1 MKNILKTGL
10 LILIIGFFGCSNDEL
25 SEANTVPED
34 VVLISPLKNQVC
46 ELGVKYERNTSRL
59 LFEWERAKNAQVYDL
74 IVTNLETGEN
84 YITYTDIFENYKEI
98 VLDNDI
104 AYSWQVIA
112 KNINTTKT
120 GESEVWKF
128 YFVGEPRSNY
138 LPFPANIIS
147 PNSSEIVSAIDG
159 KVRLSWQGSDP
170 DFDNLTYTV
179 FIDTVDGKQP
189 TIDPLKNLTNSSV
202 DVSVVSGT
210 TYFWRVQSF
219 DGFSSTFSQV
229 YSFTVN

>member
-1 MKNILKTGL
+1 MKNIIKTSLLLLLIGL
-10 LILIIGFFGCSNDEL
+10 LGCSKNEL
-25 SEANTVPED
+25 SEENTVPDD

-46 ELGVKYERNTSRL
+46 ELGVKFEPNTSRL

-74 IVTNLETGEN
+74 VVSNLETGEN
-84 YITYTDIFENYKEI
+84 YITYTDIFDNFKELVLEND
-98 VLDNDI
+98 VP
-104 AYSWQVIA
+104 YSWQVIA
-112 KNINTTKT
+112 KNVNTPKT
-120 GESEVWKF
+120 GQSDVWKF

-159 KVRLSWQGSDP
+159 KVTLSWQGSDP
-170 DFDNLTYTV
+170 DFDNLTYTI

-189 TIDPLKNLTNSSV
+189 AIEDLKNLTNSSV
-202 DVSVVSGT
+202 RVSVVSGT

-219 DGFSSTFSQV
+219 DGLSSTFSQV
-229 YSFTVN
+229 YSFQVN